1 MQGMAFGHHLETLH
15 DGLTTFRHG
24 EPVQVPLVA
33 TKIDISV
40 ESGLALVRT
49 ARTFRNAEDAP
60 IEAVMTFPVGFDA
73 VVTGLVATIDG
84 RRLVGTAQEK
94 ADARETYEEAIDEGR
109 LSILHEEVL
118 RGIHILSVGALPPQ
132 AEVIVELEQAIPLVD
147 AGGTPFL
154 RLPMTVGQIY
164 GTSPLLPT
172 DDLVTAGGVRHHAS
186 LTVSVDK
193 GRAVMGGH
201 TLVPDEP
208 RAILLDHAVEL
219 QIEGGAFGCRK
230 GRAADGRVVEVC
242 FEPAAAARAPLDL
255 HVMVDRSGST
265 MSPVR
270 DGGLSVWEAMR
281 DGLASEL
288 AVLRPTDRI
297 TLWQFDDLCN
307 CLGSARGEACA
318 KLPAKLEGPDGGT
331 ELGNALRAALK
342 NGAKDILV
350 MTDGQTWA
358 HMVEEFKGE
367 DLRISAI
374 LVGPASLDANIGH
387 LCALTGGQV
396 LYAPG
401 RDVASALRSA
411 FAALR
416 KPTAAVEGKISAKGP
431 DHLTAMRGGVN
442 IRATWSESNDKTQ
455 EQTGDAVGGFA
466 AALSLPLLSTDQAED
481 WARAHSLCTH
491 STSLVLVD
499 EVGVATQGFSRM
511 RKVPVMQASMAFS
524 VASPSSGSPRSF
536 GQAMPNFSA
545 SSAPRRVAFGLP
557 PRPTSL
563 DMEPEATQP
572 NLVSQP
578 HRPKPEIKTPS
589 VKDRLIQRILSRN
602 KRKDI
607 DPAASLFTGFAWDI
621 HGDALLNGDVSSL
634 SIEQIEAV
642 MALAALL
649 MTEARSQV
657 HPIENISEAS
667 NLALGLIA
675 RRMEDRLA
683 DRFARRAL
691 KDAPP
696 WVEARE

>member
-1 MQGMAFGHHLETLH
+1 MQCMAFGHHLETLH

-33 TKIDISV
+33 TKIDISI
-40 ESGLALVRT
+40 EAGLALVRT
-49 ARTFRNAEDAP
+49 ARTFCNAEDAP

-94 ADARETYEEAIDEGR
+94 AEARETYEEAIDEGR

-147 AGGTPFL
+147 AGGIPFL

-201 TLVPDEP
+201 TLVPDEA

-219 QIEGGAFGCRK
+219 RIEGGAFGCRK

-242 FEPAAAARAPLDL
+242 FEPAAAARVPLDL

-265 MSPVR
+265 MTPVR
-270 DGGLSVWEAMR
+270 EGGLSVWEAMR

-297 TLWQFDDLCN
+297 TLWQFDHSCT

-367 DLRISAI
+367 GLRISAI

-431 DHLTAMRGGVN
+431 DHLTTMRGGVN

-455 EQTGDAVGGFA
+455 GQAGDAVGGFA
-466 AALSLPLLSTDQAED
+466 AALSLPLLKTYQAEA

-499 EVGVATQGFSRM
+499 EAGEATEGFSRM
-511 RKVPVMQASMAFS
+511 RKVPLMDASVSFS
-524 VASPSSGSPRSF
+524 VAPPSSAKHRSL

-545 SSAPRRVAFGLP
+545 SSAPRRVAFGVP
-557 PRPTSL
+557 GPTSM
-563 DMEPEATQP
+563 DMEPEAAQP
-572 NLVSQP
+572 NHVSQR
-578 HRPKPEIKTPS
+578 HRARPEIKAAS
-589 VKDRLIQRILSRN
+589 IKDRIIKRLLSQN